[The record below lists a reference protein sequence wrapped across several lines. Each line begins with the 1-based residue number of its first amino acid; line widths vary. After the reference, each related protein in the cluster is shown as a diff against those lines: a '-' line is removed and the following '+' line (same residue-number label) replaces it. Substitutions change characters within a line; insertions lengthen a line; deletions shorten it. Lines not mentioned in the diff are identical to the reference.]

1 MEHSRDS
8 LVFRALEEWAL
19 ISSVDTLVSPV
30 TPVAAPYDRERLEDV
45 GYMTCMT
52 LVLLGNYAQTGHLGG
67 PLAYTP
73 YNVAAHLVGPELG
86 GLRYDY
92 RRPKH
97 PYGDKFM
104 LAAGHCI
111 PTCYAL
117 WMILGQALARRYE
130 ATGDRR
136 YYADPRVA
144 MLPIDALGFR
154 RGAGA
159 LKTLL
164 SDQGLADHPLF
175 AQAKLRGIR
184 ALSGHAESIDCTNDV
199 NGGPSGIGIAT
210 AAGKAAFWDYAGAPS
225 SNSPK
230 VVAFEGEFALT
241 EGHAQELKT
250 QALALR
256 VGKRLRVLMSANNA
270 GIDDSLLGGVIST
283 EYDRY
288 RLADQWTS
296 YGWNVFTLEQGNDY
310 GEIVSALKTMEQWDP
325 QDRRPMIVI
334 GQTTK
339 GYWPAAA
346 GGKIPGYGD
355 QVVGY
360 PSHPYAL
367 KMNAPYFVALAETF
381 EKHYGVEFAGIRQ
394 GPVTDPRERLIQF
407 KTNLDV
413 VMSLLDRNGLGDWL
427 ADRLV
432 DLGDQIKDDLPLRLD
447 VTHDPFLDD
456 RLRVANLPVE
466 PQKVKIRNRV
476 SGAEKEAGIALFRKP
491 GEVAGTRRAISE
503 ILKWMNY
510 VTDNRFF
517 TIAADLSESINL
529 EHGNLWG
536 HYDPE
541 RNPLGTRLKAPIE
554 EAGNVSTAIGLVGQ
568 SASVD
573 PAKFA
578 GVWAISGTY
587 GAFTPLMYTP
597 ARVWSQQNQDSRF
610 RMGVLHI
617 LSGHSGPETAADAR
631 THFGIFA
638 PQVWKLFPRGQAINL
653 NFWDYNDVAAG
664 YFAAAEIAARDPK
677 VGLITI
683 EVARPDFA
691 VADRSQF
698 ADTDLKAAAKGLY
711 VIRDFAPGKPKHGY
725 VIAQGSSSTVNVVK
739 VLPQLE
745 QAGVNVKV
753 IAAISEELFE
763 RQPESYRR
771 SVLPPEA
778 LYDLMVV
785 TTGTRRMWPVRNVG
799 PLTDAYSLT
808 SDWDNQWLTGG
819 LEPEVIA
826 EAHLDPA
833 SIQAG
838 IERFARER
846 DQRLAGQRELLG
858 VK

>member
-1 MEHSRDS
+1 LIPTIDS
-8 LVFRALEEWAL
+8 LV
-19 ISSVDTLVSPV
+19 SPLA
-30 TPVAAPYDRERLEDV
+30 PLRSPYDREHLEDV
-45 GYMTCMT
+45 GFMTCMT
-52 LVLLGNYAQTGHLGG
+52 LVLLGNYAQTGHFGG

-73 YNVAAHLVGPELG
+73 YNVAAHLVGPDLG

-117 WMILGQALARRYE
+117 WMIMGQALARKYE

-136 YYADPRVA
+136 YYVDPHVA
-144 MLPIDALGFR
+144 MLPVDALGFR

-164 SDQGLADHPLF
+164 QDQKLADHPLF
-175 AQAKLRGIR
+175 AQAKGRGIR

-210 AAGKAAFWDYAGAPS
+210 AAGKAAFWDIAGAPTLS
-225 SNSPK
+225 SPK
-230 VVAFEGEFALT
+230 VIAFEGEFALT

-250 QALALR
+250 QALALS
-256 VGKRLRVLMSANNA
+256 VGKRLRVLVSSNNA
-270 GIDDSLLGGVIST
+270 GIDDRLLGGVIPARF
-283 EYDRY
+283 DRY
-288 RLADQWTS
+288 RLVDQWTS
-296 YGWNVFTLEQGNDY
+296 YGWNVFTLDDGNDY
-310 GEIVSALKTMEQWDP
+310 AQIVAALKTMEDWDP
-325 QDRRPMIVI
+325 ADRRPMVVI
-334 GQTTK
+334 GNTVK
-339 GYWPAAA
+339 GFWPAAA
-346 GGKIPGYGD
+346 GGKITGYGD
-355 QVVGY
+355 QVVSY
-360 PSHPYAL
+360 PSHPYAF
-367 KMNAPYFVALAETF
+367 KMNSPYFVALAETF
-381 EKHYGVEFAGIRQ
+381 ERHYGVQFAGIRD
-394 GPVTDPRERLIQF
+394 GAVSDTRERLIQF
-407 KTNLDV
+407 KTNVDV
-413 VMSLLDRNGLGDWL
+413 VMSLLDRKGLGDWL

-432 DLGDQIKDDLPLRLD
+432 ELGDSVKDDLPLRID
-447 VTHDPFLDD
+447 VRHDPFLDE
-456 RLRVANLPVE
+456 RLRVANLPEE
-466 PQKVKIRNRV
+466 PQKVKAKNRL
-476 SGAEKEAGIALFRKP
+476 SGAEKEVSIALFKKP

-541 RNPLGTRLKAPIE
+541 DNPLGTRLKAAIE
-554 EAGNVSTAIGLVGQ
+554 EAGNVSTAIGLVSQ

-610 RMGVLHI
+610 RVGVLHI

-653 NFWDYNDVAAG
+653 NFWDYNDVAPG

-677 VGLITI
+677 VGIITI

-691 VADRSQF
+691 VADRSKF
-698 ADTDLKAAAKGLY
+698 ADADLRAAAKGFY

-725 VIAQGSSSTVNVVK
+725 VITQGSSSTVNLVHS
-739 VLPQLE
+739 LPKLE
-745 QAGVNVKV
+745 ADGINVKV
-753 IAAISEELFE
+753 IAAISEELFD
-763 RQPESYRR
+763 RQPEAYRR

-778 LYDLMVV
+778 LYDAMVV
-785 TTGTRRMWPVRNVG
+785 STGTRRMMPVRNLG
-799 PLTDAYSLT
+799 PLTDEYSLT

-819 LEPEVIA
+819 LEPDVIA

-833 SIQAG
+833 SILAG
-838 IERFARER
+838 IQRFARDREQRIARQR
-846 DQRLAGQRELLG
+846 DLL
-858 VK
+858 K